1 LADADKI
8 ENPQLMN
15 MFNQHLWD
23 GYRMVLDN
31 CKKPNGSYN
40 FSKVDPSFNDINQH
54 PLMLIARSGQESL
67 MNHPT
72 TQKLLSLKWRYI
84 PRCAYYSNLLL
95 YMTFLITFSIYTVKL
110 TNIGFPAAATKLS
123 NNENH
128 TKLSANIGTSSDS
141 FNFTLP
147 DDFTVDRL
155 FDKALSILLLV
166 IVFINF
172 SKQFLRFLLIDRL
185 LFFLNFENWLEM
197 IVSALVL
204 VTLFSTSFYVKS
216 AYASVTILF
225 AYLRFVFLLQ
235 KLRIF
240 GIYVLAF
247 RRTLQNSAKFFVIF
261 LVVLIGFGLSFHVR
275 SNFGYGY
282 FDSFSTLMVK
292 TIGMFV
298 GDLKSDSID
307 FNSSQSATNTILYL
321 LFMALM
327 TLIMLNLF
335 VGIAVGEI
343 NKVLDEAVIQQTS
356 LRIVFVLKVQQALK
370 VFNRI
375 ICKPNF
381 FNMKFTEYN
390 YEKEY
395 KIVKLKDSI
404 VNFIER
410 IFATQKVQIQLIDP
424 QKRLEENINDLG
436 KATVNEFSSF
446 KDIFNVQLL
455 KVFTI
460 LLYKI

>member
-1 LADADKI
+1 
-8 ENPQLMN
+8 
-15 MFNQHLWD
+15 
-23 GYRMVLDN
+23 
-31 CKKPNGSYN
+31 
-40 FSKVDPSFNDINQH
+40 
-54 PLMLIARSGQESL
+54 
-67 MNHPT
+67 
-72 TQKLLSLKWRYI
+72 
-84 PRCAYYSNLLL
+84 
-95 YMTFLITFSIYTVKL
+95 
-110 TNIGFPAAATKLS
+110 
-123 NNENH
+123 
-128 TKLSANIGTSSDS
+128 
-141 FNFTLP
+141 
-147 DDFTVDRL
+147 
-155 FDKALSILLLV
+155 
-166 IVFINF
+166 
-172 SKQFLRFLLIDRL
+172 
-185 LFFLNFENWLEM
+185 
-197 IVSALVL
+197 
-204 VTLFSTSFYVKS
+204 
-216 AYASVTILF
+216 
-225 AYLRFVFLLQ
+225 
-235 KLRIF
+235 
-240 GIYVLAF
+240 
-247 RRTLQNSAKFFVIF
+247 
-261 LVVLIGFGLSFHVR
+261 VVLIGFGLSFHVR

-370 VFNRI
+370 VLNRI

-381 FNMKFTEYN
+381 LNMKFTEYN